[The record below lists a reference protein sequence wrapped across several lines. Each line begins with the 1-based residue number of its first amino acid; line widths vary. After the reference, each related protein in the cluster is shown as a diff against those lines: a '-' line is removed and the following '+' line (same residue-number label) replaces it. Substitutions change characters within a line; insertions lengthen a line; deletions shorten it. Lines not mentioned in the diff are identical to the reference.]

1 MASQLGYSEF
11 NATDENISINK
22 PEEIKLENQIK
33 HLIIKK

>member
-22 PEEIKLENQIK
+22 PRRNKTRKIK
-33 HLIIKK
+33 